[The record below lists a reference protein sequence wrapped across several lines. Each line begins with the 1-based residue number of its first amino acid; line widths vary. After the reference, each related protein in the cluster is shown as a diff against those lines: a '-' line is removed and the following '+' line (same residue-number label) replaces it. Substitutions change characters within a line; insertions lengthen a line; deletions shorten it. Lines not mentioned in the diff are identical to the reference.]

1 MLLLHDI
8 INTFIY
14 SCVAELDD
22 DVGGVGK
29 VGDTQ
34 GIRKRVWSPA
44 LVQNLFT
51 LLTILHLLS
60 DLISDWIIQH
70 FVHEDAQMCYISKD
84 VFRYGK

>member
-1 MLLLHDI
+1 MYCGFFLRFVLGGVVGVFI

-60 DLISDWIIQH
+60 DLISDWII
-70 FVHEDAQMCYISKD
+70 
-84 VFRYGK
+84 

>member
-1 MLLLHDI
+1 MGLVFSCLFFSVDSLSCLF

-60 DLISDWIIQH
+60 DLISDWII
-70 FVHEDAQMCYISKD
+70 
-84 VFRYGK
+84 